1 MEVQIPPP
9 LTRPTP
15 VRAAGPYN
23 DQMTNLVIGQSAA
36 VVGHRDRILDAA
48 ERLLGRF
55 GYRKMTVDDIA
66 AEAGIGKGTVYLSFP
81 SKEEVVLSTV
91 DRIVD
96 RACRAMEEAAA
107 RDASAP
113 GRLRAM
119 LRARILVRF
128 EAVATYS
135 ASLNDLLAGIRAA
148 LLARRVQ
155 HFERE
160 TGVLARV
167 IAGGQEDGEIA
178 AGAPRRIGR
187 ALVLATNSFLPY
199 ALSPDE
205 LGDARRLGK
214 EAGDV
219 IDIVVDGITASR
231 PRSTARRKRPSRELA
246 LQDR

>member
-1 MEVQIPPP
+1 
-9 LTRPTP
+9 
-15 VRAAGPYN
+15 
-23 DQMTNLVIGQSAA
+23 MTNLVTSQSAP

-96 RACRAMEEAAA
+96 RVCTAMEEAAA

-113 GRLRAM
+113 DRLRAM
-119 LRARILVRF
+119 LRARVLVRF
-128 EAVATYS
+128 EAVAAYS
-135 ASLNDLLAGIRAA
+135 ASLNDLLTGIRAA

-160 TGVLARV
+160 IGVLARV
-167 IAGGQEDGEIA
+167 IAGGQQEGELA

-205 LGDARRLGK
+205 LGDARRLSR

-219 IDIVVDGITASR
+219 IDIVVDGVTASKLR
-231 PRSTARRKRPSRELA
+231 TAARKRLSSELA
-246 LQDR
+246 LRGR

>member
-1 MEVQIPPP
+1 
-9 LTRPTP
+9 
-15 VRAAGPYN
+15 
-23 DQMTNLVIGQSAA
+23 MTNLVTGQVASAA
-36 VVGHRDRILDAA
+36 GNRDRILDAA

-91 DRIVD
+91 DRIVE
-96 RACRAMEEAAA
+96 RVCMAMEEAAA
-107 RDASAP
+107 RDASASD
-113 GRLRAM
+113 RLRAM
-119 LRARILVRF
+119 LLARILVRF
-128 EAVATYS
+128 EAVSAYS
-135 ASLNDLLAGIRAA
+135 ASLNDLLGRVRAA
-148 LLARRVQ
+148 LLARRVK

-160 TGVLARV
+160 IGVLARV
-167 IAGGQEDGEIA
+167 ITGGQQDGELA

-205 LGDARRLGK
+205 LGDAKRLTR

-219 IDIVVDGITASR
+219 IDIVVGGISTSSQPA
-231 PRSTARRKRPSRELA
+231 TARTKRPSRELV
-246 LQDR
+246 LRSR

>member
-1 MEVQIPPP
+1 
-9 LTRPTP
+9 
-15 VRAAGPYN
+15 
-23 DQMTNLVIGQSAA
+23 MTNLVISHSVPVA
-36 VVGHRDRILDAA
+36 GHRDRILDAA

-96 RACRAMEEAAA
+96 RVCTAMEEAAA

-113 GRLRAM
+113 DRLRAM
-119 LRARILVRF
+119 LRARVLVRF
-128 EAVATYS
+128 EAVAAYS
-135 ASLNDLLAGIRAA
+135 ASLNDLLSSVRAA

-160 TGVLARV
+160 IGVLSRV
-167 IAGGQEDGEIA
+167 IAGGQQKGELA

-205 LGDARRLGK
+205 LGDAKRLRR

-219 IDIVVDGITASR
+219 IDIVVGGITASSPPGAIPCR
-231 PRSTARRKRPSRELA
+231 
-246 LQDR
+246 

>member
-1 MEVQIPPP
+1 
-9 LTRPTP
+9 
-15 VRAAGPYN
+15 
-23 DQMTNLVIGQSAA
+23 MTNPVSSQSAP
-36 VVGHRDRILDAA
+36 VVGNRDRILDAA

-96 RACRAMEEAAA
+96 RVCAAMEEAAA

-113 GRLRAM
+113 DRLRAM
-119 LRARILVRF
+119 LRARVLVRF
-128 EAVATYS
+128 EAVAAYS
-135 ASLNDLLAGIRAA
+135 ASLNDLLSSIRAA

-160 TGVLARV
+160 IGVLARV
-167 IAGGQEDGEIA
+167 VAGGQQEGELV

-205 LGDARRLGK
+205 LGDAKRLRR

-219 IDIVVDGITASR
+219 IDIVVAGITA
-231 PRSTARRKRPSRELA
+231 P
-246 LQDR
+246 

>member
-1 MEVQIPPP
+1 
-9 LTRPTP
+9 
-15 VRAAGPYN
+15 
-23 DQMTNLVIGQSAA
+23 MTNLVISQSAPVA
-36 VVGHRDRILDAA
+36 GQRDRILDAA

-96 RACRAMEEAAA
+96 RVCTAMEEAAA

-113 GRLRAM
+113 DRLRAM
-119 LRARILVRF
+119 LRARVLVRF
-128 EAVATYS
+128 EAVAAYS
-135 ASLNDLLAGIRAA
+135 ASLNDLLSSVRAA

-160 TGVLARV
+160 IGVLAGV
-167 IAGGQEDGEIA
+167 IAGGQQKGELA

-205 LGDARRLGK
+205 LGDAKRLRR

-219 IDIVVDGITASR
+219 IDIVVGGISA
-231 PRSTARRKRPSRELA
+231 P
-246 LQDR
+246 

>member
-1 MEVQIPPP
+1 
-9 LTRPTP
+9 
-15 VRAAGPYN
+15 
-23 DQMTNLVIGQSAA
+23 MTNLVIGQPATA
-36 VVGHRDRILDAA
+36 RGVGQRDRILDAA

-96 RACRAMEEAAA
+96 RVCRAMEEEAA

-113 GRLRAM
+113 DRLRAM
-119 LRARILVRF
+119 LRARVLVRF
-128 EAVATYS
+128 EAVAGYS
-135 ASLNDLLAGIRAA
+135 ASLNDLLSSVRAA
-148 LLARRVQ
+148 LLARRVL

-160 TGVLARV
+160 LGVLARV
-167 IAGGQEDGEIA
+167 IAGGQRDGELA

-205 LGDARRLGK
+205 LGDAKRLRR

-219 IDIVVDGITASR
+219 IDIVVDGITA
-231 PRSTARRKRPSRELA
+231 
-246 LQDR
+246 

>member
-1 MEVQIPPP
+1 
-9 LTRPTP
+9 
-15 VRAAGPYN
+15 
-23 DQMTNLVIGQSAA
+23 MTNLVTGQSSAP

-91 DRIVD
+91 DRIVE
-96 RACRAMEEAAA
+96 RVCTAMEEAAA
-107 RDASAP
+107 RDEPAAE
-113 GRLRAM
+113 RLRAM
-119 LRARILVRF
+119 LRARVLVRF
-128 EAVATYS
+128 EAVAAYS
-135 ASLNDLLAGIRAA
+135 ASLNDLLGRTRAA
-148 LLARRVQ
+148 LLKRRVQ

-160 TGVLARV
+160 IGVLARA
-167 IAGGQEDGEIA
+167 IAGGQQEGELA

-205 LGDARRLGK
+205 LGDAKRLRR

-219 IDIVVDGITASR
+219 IDIVVDGITAAN
-231 PRSTARRKRPSRELA
+231 PPTTARRKRLFGEVVLGRN
-246 LQDR
+246 R

>member
-1 MEVQIPPP
+1 
-9 LTRPTP
+9 
-15 VRAAGPYN
+15 
-23 DQMTNLVIGQSAA
+23 MTDLVTSQPMP

-81 SKEEVVLSTV
+81 SKEEVLLSTV
-91 DRIVD
+91 DRIVE
-96 RACRAMEEAAA
+96 RACAAMEAAAA

-113 GRLRAM
+113 DRLRTM
-119 LRARILVRF
+119 LLARVMVRF
-128 EAVATYS
+128 EAVSAYS
-135 ASLNDLLAGIRAA
+135 ASLNDLLGSIRAA

-160 TGVLARV
+160 TGLLARV
-167 IAGGQEDGEIA
+167 IAGGQRDGELA

-205 LGDARRLGK
+205 LGDARRLSR

-219 IDIVVDGITASR
+219 IDIVVDGITAAK
-231 PRSTARRKRPSRELA
+231 PRTTARRRR
-246 LQDR
+246 

>member
-1 MEVQIPPP
+1 
-9 LTRPTP
+9 
-15 VRAAGPYN
+15 
-23 DQMTNLVIGQSAA
+23 MTDLVIGHPSAPP
-36 VVGHRDRILDAA
+36 VGHRDRILDAA

-91 DRIVD
+91 DRIVE
-96 RACRAMEEAAA
+96 RACTAMEAAA
-107 RDASAP
+107 AGQASAP
-113 GRLRAM
+113 ERLRAM

-128 EAVATYS
+128 EAVAGYS
-135 ASLNDLLAGIRAA
+135 ASLNDLLGSIRAA
-148 LLARRVQ
+148 LLVRRVR

-160 TGVLARV
+160 TGVLARA
-167 IAGGQEDGEIA
+167 IAGGQQDGELT

-199 ALSPDE
+199 SLSPEE
-205 LGDARRLGK
+205 LGDARRLSR

-219 IDIVVDGITASR
+219 IDIVVDGITA
-231 PRSTARRKRPSRELA
+231 PTPPSTSSRKRAVRIR
-246 LQDR
+246 DG

>member
-1 MEVQIPPP
+1 
-9 LTRPTP
+9 
-15 VRAAGPYN
+15 
-23 DQMTNLVIGQSAA
+23 MTNLVSSPSPP
-36 VVGHRDRILDAA
+36 VVGNRDRILDAA

-55 GYRKMTVDDIA
+55 GYRKMTVEDIA

-91 DRIVD
+91 DRIVE
-96 RACRAMEEAAA
+96 RVCTAMEEAAA

-113 GRLRAM
+113 ARLRAM
-119 LRARILVRF
+119 LRTRVLVRF
-128 EAVATYS
+128 EAVAAYS
-135 ASLNDLLAGIRAA
+135 ASLNDLLGSIRAA

-160 TGVLARV
+160 TGLLARV
-167 IAGGQEDGEIA
+167 IAGGQQDHELT

-205 LGDARRLGK
+205 LGDATRVRR
-214 EAGDV
+214 ESGDV
-219 IDIVVDGITASR
+219 IDIVVDGITASN
-231 PRSTARRKRPSRELA
+231 PRR
-246 LQDR
+246 

>member
-1 MEVQIPPP
+1 LLNMSNVALSPAPP
-9 LTRPTP
+9 
-15 VRAAGPYN
+15 AAGN
-23 DQMTNLVIGQSAA
+23 
-36 VVGHRDRILDAA
+36 RDRILDAA

-91 DRIVD
+91 DRIVE
-96 RACRAMEEAAA
+96 RACRVMEEAAA
-107 RDASAP
+107 RDTSAP
-113 GRLRAM
+113 DRLREM

-128 EAVATYS
+128 EAVAGYS
-135 ASLNDLLAGIRAA
+135 ASLNDLLGSIRAA
-148 LLARRVQ
+148 LLARRVV

-160 TGVLARV
+160 TAILARV
-167 IAGGQEDGEIA
+167 IAGGQQDGQIGP
-178 AGAPRRIGR
+178 GAPRRIGR

-205 LGDARRLGK
+205 LGDAKRLRK

-219 IDIVVDGITASR
+219 IDIVVDGIRTS
-231 PRSTARRKRPSRELA
+231 SARR
-246 LQDR
+246 

>member
-1 MEVQIPPP
+1 
-9 LTRPTP
+9 
-15 VRAAGPYN
+15 
-23 DQMTNLVIGQSAA
+23 MTNLVNGQSTPAI
-36 VVGHRDRILDAA
+36 GHRDRILDAA

-96 RACRAMEEAAA
+96 RVCMAMEEAGS

-113 GRLRAM
+113 DRLRAM
-119 LRARILVRF
+119 LRARVLVRF
-128 EAVATYS
+128 EAVTGYS
-135 ASLNDLLAGIRAA
+135 ASLNDLLSSVRAA

-160 TGVLARV
+160 TSVLAQV
-167 IAGGQEDGEIA
+167 IAGGQQDGELV

-199 ALSPDE
+199 ALGPDE
-205 LGDARRLGK
+205 LGDAKRLRR

-219 IDIVVDGITASR
+219 IDIVVDGITVSA
-231 PRSTARRKRPSRELA
+231 
-246 LQDR
+246 

>member
-1 MEVQIPPP
+1 
-9 LTRPTP
+9 
-15 VRAAGPYN
+15 
-23 DQMTNLVIGQSAA
+23 MTNRVTGQSAP
-36 VVGHRDRILDAA
+36 VVGQRDRILDAA

-96 RACRAMEEAAA
+96 RVCTAMEEAAA

-113 GRLRAM
+113 DRLRSM
-119 LRARILVRF
+119 LRARVLVRF
-128 EAVATYS
+128 EAVAAYS

-160 TGVLARV
+160 IGLLAGV
-167 IAGGQEDGEIA
+167 IAGGQQDGELV

-205 LGDARRLGK
+205 LGDARRLRR

-219 IDIVVDGITASR
+219 IDIVVDGVTASS
-231 PRSTARRKRPSRELA
+231 PLTTARGKRLSPELVRSR
-246 LQDR
+246 R

>member
-1 MEVQIPPP
+1 
-9 LTRPTP
+9 
-15 VRAAGPYN
+15 
-23 DQMTNLVIGQSAA
+23 MTNLVTSQSAPA
-36 VVGHRDRILDAA
+36 VGHRDRILDAA

-91 DRIVD
+91 DRIVE
-96 RACRAMEEAAA
+96 RVCTAMEKEAA

-113 GRLRAM
+113 DRLRAM

-128 EAVATYS
+128 EAVSAYS
-135 ASLNDLLAGIRAA
+135 ASLNDLLGSIRAA

-155 HFERE
+155 HFEQE
-160 TGVLARV
+160 IGVLSRV
-167 IAGGQEDGEIA
+167 IAGAQQDGELA
-178 AGAPRRIGR
+178 AGAPRRIAR

-205 LGDARRLGK
+205 LGDAKRLRR

-219 IDIVVDGITASR
+219 IDIVVDGITASN
-231 PRSTARRKRPSRELA
+231 PPTTARKKRP
-246 LQDR
+246 

>member
-1 MEVQIPPP
+1 
-9 LTRPTP
+9 
-15 VRAAGPYN
+15 
-23 DQMTNLVIGQSAA
+23 MTNLVTSQSPAP

-66 AEAGIGKGTVYLSFP
+66 AEARIGKGTVYLSFP

-96 RACRAMEEAAA
+96 RVCAAMEEAAA
-107 RDASAP
+107 RDSSAAD
-113 GRLRAM
+113 RLRAM
-119 LRARILVRF
+119 LRARVLVRF
-128 EAVATYS
+128 EAVAAYS
-135 ASLNDLLAGIRAA
+135 ASLNDLLSSVRAA
-148 LLARRVQ
+148 LLARRVR

-160 TGVLARV
+160 IGILARV
-167 IAGGQEDGEIA
+167 IAGGQQDGELA

-205 LGDARRLGK
+205 LGDARRLSR

-219 IDIVVDGITASR
+219 IDIVVDGVTASN
-231 PRSTARRKRPSRELA
+231 PPTTARRKRLSGELVPRSR
-246 LQDR
+246 

>member
-1 MEVQIPPP
+1 
-9 LTRPTP
+9 
-15 VRAAGPYN
+15 
-23 DQMTNLVIGQSAA
+23 MTNLVVGQAPPA
-36 VVGHRDRILDAA
+36 VGQRERILDAA

-96 RACRAMEEAAA
+96 RVCRAMEEAAS

-113 GRLRAM
+113 DRLRAM
-119 LRARILVRF
+119 LRARVLVRF
-128 EAVATYS
+128 EAVVGYS
-135 ASLNDLLAGIRAA
+135 ASLNDLLSSVRAA

-160 TGVLARV
+160 IGVLARV
-167 IAGGQEDGEIA
+167 IAGGQQDGELA

-205 LGDARRLGK
+205 LGDEKRLRR

-219 IDIVVDGITASR
+219 IDIVVDGITA
-231 PRSTARRKRPSRELA
+231 
-246 LQDR
+246 

>member
-1 MEVQIPPP
+1 
-9 LTRPTP
+9 
-15 VRAAGPYN
+15 
-23 DQMTNLVIGQSAA
+23 MTNLATSQPAA
-36 VVGHRDRILDAA
+36 PAVGHRDRILDAA

-96 RACRAMEEAAA
+96 RVLAAMEEAAA
-107 RDASAP
+107 REGSAP
-113 GRLRAM
+113 DRLRAM
-119 LRARILVRF
+119 LLARVLVRF
-128 EAVATYS
+128 EAVAAYS
-135 ASLNDLLAGIRAA
+135 ASLNDLLGGIRAA
-148 LLARRVQ
+148 LLARRVR

-160 TGVLARV
+160 VGVLARV
-167 IAGGQEDGEIA
+167 IAGAQEDGELA

-205 LGDARRLGK
+205 LGDAKRLRR

-219 IDIVVDGITASR
+219 IDIVVGGITASKPPAVR
-231 PRSTARRKRPSRELA
+231 
-246 LQDR
+246 

>member
-1 MEVQIPPP
+1 
-9 LTRPTP
+9 
-15 VRAAGPYN
+15 
-23 DQMTNLVIGQSAA
+23 MTNLVTGQMAP
-36 VVGHRDRILDAA
+36 VVGQRDRILDAA

-91 DRIVD
+91 DRIVE
-96 RACRAMEEAAA
+96 RACMAMEEAAA

-113 GRLRAM
+113 DRLRAM
-119 LRARILVRF
+119 LRARVLVRF
-128 EAVATYS
+128 QAVAGYS
-135 ASLNDLLAGIRAA
+135 ASLNDLLGSIRAA

-155 HFERE
+155 HFEHE
-160 TGVLARV
+160 IGVLARV
-167 IAGGQEDGEIA
+167 IAHGQQDGQLA

-205 LGDARRLGK
+205 LGDAKRLSR

-219 IDIVVDGITASR
+219 IDIVVDGITASS
-231 PRSTARRKRPSRELA
+231 PRTTARRKGLFPELA
-246 LQDR
+246 RGRGR

>member
-1 MEVQIPPP
+1 
-9 LTRPTP
+9 
-15 VRAAGPYN
+15 
-23 DQMTNLVIGQSAA
+23 MTNLAPGPSAP

-91 DRIVD
+91 DRIVE
-96 RACRAMEEAAA
+96 RVCTAMEAAA
-107 RDASAP
+107 AGDEPAP
-113 GRLRAM
+113 DRLRAM
-119 LRARILVRF
+119 LRARVLVRF
-128 EAVATYS
+128 EAVAAYS
-135 ASLNDLLAGIRAA
+135 ASLNDLLGGIRAA

-160 TGVLARV
+160 IGVLARV
-167 IAGGQEDGEIA
+167 IAGGQQEGELA

-205 LGDARRLGK
+205 LGDAKRLRR

-219 IDIVVDGITASR
+219 IDIVVDGITASN
-231 PRSTARRKRPSRELA
+231 PPTTARRKRLFGEVVLGRN
-246 LQDR
+246 R

>member
-1 MEVQIPPP
+1 
-9 LTRPTP
+9 
-15 VRAAGPYN
+15 
-23 DQMTNLVIGQSAA
+23 MTNLVTSQSAPVA
-36 VVGHRDRILDAA
+36 GHRDRILDAA

-55 GYRKMTVDDIA
+55 GYRKMTVEDIA

-96 RACRAMEEAAA
+96 RACAAMEAAAA

-113 GRLRAM
+113 ERLREM
-119 LRARILVRF
+119 LLARVLVRF
-128 EAVATYS
+128 EAVAAYS
-135 ASLNDLLAGIRAA
+135 ASLNDLLGSIRAA

-160 TGVLARV
+160 IGVLARV
-167 IAGGQEDGEIA
+167 IAGGQADGELA
-178 AGAPRRIGR
+178 DGAPRRMGR

-205 LGDARRLGK
+205 LGDARRLGR
-214 EAGDV
+214 EARDV

-231 PRSTARRKRPSRELA
+231 QRTTARGKGLSREL
-246 LQDR
+246 LLRVR

>member
-1 MEVQIPPP
+1 
-9 LTRPTP
+9 
-15 VRAAGPYN
+15 
-23 DQMTNLVIGQSAA
+23 MTNLVMSQSGTAA
-36 VVGHRDRILDAA
+36 GHRDRILDAA

-91 DRIVD
+91 DRIVE
-96 RACRAMEEAAA
+96 RVCTAMEEDAA

-113 GRLRAM
+113 DRLRAM
-119 LRARILVRF
+119 LRARVLVRF
-128 EAVATYS
+128 EAVAAYS
-135 ASLNDLLAGIRAA
+135 ASLNDLLGSIRAA

-155 HFERE
+155 HFEQE
-160 TGVLARV
+160 IGVLARV
-167 IAGGQEDGEIA
+167 IAGGQRDGELT
-178 AGAPRRIGR
+178 AGAARRIAR

-205 LGDARRLGK
+205 LGDAKRLRR

-219 IDIVVDGITASR
+219 IDIVVDGITASN
-231 PRSTARRKRPSRELA
+231 PPMTAKRKRP
-246 LQDR
+246 